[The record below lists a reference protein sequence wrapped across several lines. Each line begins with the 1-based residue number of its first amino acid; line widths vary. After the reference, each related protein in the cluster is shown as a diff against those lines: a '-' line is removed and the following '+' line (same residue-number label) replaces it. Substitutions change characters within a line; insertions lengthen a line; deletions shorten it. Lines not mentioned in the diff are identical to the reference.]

1 MASEPPV
8 SAARPG
14 RGRRPRRRPWPGAL
28 RAELVAFLA
37 LSLFSLL
44 AVTAAAV
51 LFSERIARD
60 NQLRDAQNTTS
71 RMAHRLIEPLM
82 SDVLN
87 GVPGKREELDGIVHA
102 RLLDGS
108 ATVVLV
114 WTPQGSILWSSDR
127 RLEGKQE
134 TPLSPLL
141 QAALRGQT
149 VSDLDPHPEL
159 SGPNAKPL
167 LEVYTPMTVNG
178 QRYAFEAYYSAANV
192 ERDTATL
199 RGRIVPLTVGALAVL
214 QLLQIPLVVSLG
226 LRLSR
231 HEADR
236 TALAR
241 RSLMASDRERRAIA
255 ADVHD
260 GPVQD
265 LAGISYALS
274 AVRSS
279 VPEAQRATMDRM
291 VAAVRS
297 ARASL
302 RRLMIDIY
310 PPDLSGGGLATAL
323 HDLAVPLRE
332 QGLVVTV
339 EIDDDL
345 PVVSAATAAVVYR
358 TAKEALANVSR
369 HAKAQQVWICLEE
382 ATLRGALAVR
392 LTIADDGV
400 GFGPRG
406 PDDPMPVSEADDEG
420 HLGLRL
426 VHDRV
431 IDAGGTVQLR
441 NRPDGGAVI
450 DALLPVDQEE

>member
-1 MASEPPV
+1 MVSEPPA

-14 RGRRPRRRPWPGAL
+14 RGRWPRRRPWPGAV
-28 RAELVAFLA
+28 RAELVAFFA

-44 AVTAAAV
+44 AVTAATV

-60 NQLRDAQNTTS
+60 NQLRDAENTTS
-71 RMAHRLIEPLM
+71 RMANRLVEPLL

-87 GVPGKREELDGIVHA
+87 GVPGKRAELDRIVHA

-114 WTPQGSILWSSDR
+114 WTAQGIILWSSDPK
-127 RLEGKQE
+127 LEGTQE
-134 TPLSPLL
+134 APLSSQL
-141 QAALRGQT
+141 QAAPRGYT
-149 VSDLDPHPEL
+149 VPHLDPPPEL
-159 SGPNAKPL
+159 GGPHAKPL
-167 LEVYTPMTVNG
+167 LEVYAPMTVDG
-178 QRYAFEAYYSAANV
+178 QPYAFEAYYSAANV

-199 RGRIVPLTVGALAVL
+199 RGRIVPLAVGALAVL

-279 VPEAQRATMDRM
+279 VPEAQRATM
-291 VAAVRS
+291 
-297 ARASL
+297 
-302 RRLMIDIY
+302 
-310 PPDLSGGGLATAL
+310 
-323 HDLAVPLRE
+323 
-332 QGLVVTV
+332 
-339 EIDDDL
+339 
-345 PVVSAATAAVVYR
+345 
-358 TAKEALANVSR
+358 
-369 HAKAQQVWICLEE
+369 
-382 ATLRGALAVR
+382 
-392 LTIADDGV
+392 
-400 GFGPRG
+400 
-406 PDDPMPVSEADDEG
+406 
-420 HLGLRL
+420 
-426 VHDRV
+426 
-431 IDAGGTVQLR
+431 
-441 NRPDGGAVI
+441 
-450 DALLPVDQEE
+450 